1 MTQMNER
8 EIMSLLRENA
18 ALSILEAE
26 VIVALK
32 LLDVQDMP
40 RLQVQ
45 MKRIVESLAAIDA
58 VRGNYAQ

>member
-40 RLQVQ
+40 RLQAQ

-58 VRGNYAQ
+58 VRRNYAQ

>member
-1 MTQMNER
+1 MNEK
-8 EIMSLLRENA
+8 EIMAMMRENA

-32 LLDVQDMP
+32 FLDVQDMA

-45 MKRIVESLAAIDA
+45 MKRIIESLAAIDA

>member
-1 MTQMNER
+1 MNEK
-8 EIMSLLRENA
+8 EIMAMMRENA

-32 LLDVQDMP
+32 LLDVQDMQ

-45 MKRIVESLAAIDA
+45 MKRIVDSLAAIDA

>member
-58 VRGNYAQ
+58 VRRNYAQ

>member
-1 MTQMNER
+1 MMQMSEK
-8 EIMSLLRENA
+8 EIMAMMRENA

-45 MKRIVESLAAIDA
+45 MKHIVDSLAAIDA
-58 VRGNYAQ
+58 VRRSHAQ

>member
-1 MTQMNER
+1 MNER

-58 VRGNYAQ
+58 VRRNYAQ